1 MRIALVVGLA
11 ALTVGLGFY
20 AYRYSIRPVT
30 LTVAAGSLD
39 GEGARLMNALA
50 SRLAS
55 TANSRIRLKVIDT
68 GTPLGAA
75 EAFSKGEV
83 DLAIVRGDA
92 TELKDARTVVV
103 ITHGVLML
111 IGFPGHVDH
120 GSRSPERQD
129 HRRGGRC
136 GQSTDRVRARQRIR
150 PHARKGK
157 VR

>member
-75 EAFSKGEV
+75 EAFSKGEA

-92 TELKDARTVVV
+92 TDLKRRT
-103 ITHGVLML
+103 H
-111 IGFPGHVDH
+111 
-120 GSRSPERQD
+120 
-129 HRRGGRC
+129 RGGDHPR
-136 GQSTDRVRARQRIR
+136 GADAARF
-150 PHARKGK
+150 ARHFDH
-157 VR
+157 